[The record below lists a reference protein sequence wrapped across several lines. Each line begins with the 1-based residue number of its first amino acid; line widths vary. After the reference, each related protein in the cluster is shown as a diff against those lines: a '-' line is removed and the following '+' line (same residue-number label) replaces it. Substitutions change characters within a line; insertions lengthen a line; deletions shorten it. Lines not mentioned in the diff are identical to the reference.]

1 MHSGKI
7 SRGTRGCL
15 RSHCH
20 CCRSRAFDCTSRA
33 CEEPSQE
40 AAVVGEEE
48 QAFSEFL
55 PVVGFLQCFPGLVAS
70 SPGWSGTRIRLPLYC
85 NTSTTR
91 GLACLTKKERIF
103 FPVSVFFSAFG
114 IWQVKSYFKRLP
126 THELG
131 EGGLFEAHLC
141 AQRIIVIIMLLGL
154 FVLLCFSFSSFLPFF
169 LLCSNFFAHLLH

>member
-1 MHSGKI
+1 MS
-7 SRGTRGCL
+7 L
-15 RSHCH
+15 DPLL
-20 CCRSRAFDCTSRA
+20 CRSRACHYSTSRA
-33 CEEPSQE
+33 CGEPSQV

-55 PVVGFLQCFPGLVAS
+55 PVVGFLQCFPGLVAY
-70 SPGWSGTRIRLPLYC
+70 SPGWSGTRIWLPLYC

-91 GLACLTKKERIF
+91 GLVCLTKKERIF
-103 FPVSVFFSAFG
+103 FSRFCVFLSAFG

-131 EGGLFEAHLC
+131 EGALFEAHLC
-141 AQRIIVIIMLLGL
+141 AQRVIIMFLGL

-169 LLCSNFFAHLLH
+169 FLCLCSNFFGHLLH